1 MTANQIEISDSK
13 LTISVKKSPLLIRI
27 VLSVV
32 LSIMVLIPL
41 LASYIVLTAGDGFHI
56 GLAFSFLL
64 FWGLGFYMLRIILW
78 NSVGREILVLGNEK
92 IEYTADYGLFKDGRK
107 EIETNRLATEI
118 IYEDEPNNPVG
129 RLRLNSDTESI
140 ESVIKTRL
148 AELKELEKEI
158 KTRYNIAYSA

>member
-1 MTANQIEISDSK
+1 MRTNQIEISGSK
-13 LTISVKKSPLLIRI
+13 LTISVKKSPLVIRI

-32 LSIMVLIPL
+32 LLIMVLIPL
-41 LASYIVLTAGDGFHI
+41 LATYIVLTVGDGFHI

-78 NSVGREILVLGNEK
+78 NSVGREILLLGDDN
-92 IEYTADYGLFKDGRK
+92 IEYNADYGLFKDGRK
-107 EIETNRLATEI
+107 KIETNQLATEI
-118 IYEDEPNNPVG
+118 IYEDEPDNPVG
-129 RLRLNSDTESI
+129 RLRLNSDTTAI